1 MVLNGKGLN
10 IEEGSLTPPELVK
23 ALRQSVIEAKRLTT
37 FERLESQESSDE
49 LPRIFTFP
57 YSRHASYDELCDL
70 VKAFQPLDVY
80 PCTVNEQRWDEGTSF
95 HSFTMIC

>member
-1 MVLNGKGLN
+1 LN

-23 ALRQSVIEAKRLTT
+23 ALRQSVIESKRLATV
-37 FERLESQESSDE
+37 ERLESQGKSSDE
-49 LPRIFTFP
+49 LPKIITFP

-80 PCTVNEQRWDEGTSF
+80 PCTVNEQRWDEGMSLHVVT
-95 HSFTMIC
+95 TTC